1 MSGNDASTMQQE
13 LCNTQETMLGVSW
26 TFTIAWVI
34 MFIVWC
40 IIIFATCRRPVAGRR
55 ASGPCPKCHPMQWL
69 MLIVPFFHLGEAI
82 WQVWTYTHC
91 TCMVCQLASW
101 SDMMVWKVSEY
112 IFALGRLSALLLC
125 LYCISTGAGTIRPYL
140 TIKNVVLLVT
150 LFGGFITAMALG
162 LPLTVVSLGIDSTAA
177 FAWSLIMYAGILIV
191 ILSDAYSNSKVSLL
205 RPWPLRCLGSL
216 SGDGTR
222 IRDFP
227 RSTRGADGPLL
238 RMHISF
244 AARPLTPCRPY
255 IRALACRRS
264 SRRSS

>member
-69 MLIVPFFHLGEAI
+69 MLIVPFFLYWRGHLAG
-82 WQVWTYTHC
+82 VDLY
-91 TCMVCQLASW
+91 
-101 SDMMVWKVSEY
+101 
-112 IFALGRLSALLLC
+112 ALHLHGLP
-125 LYCISTGAGTIRPYL
+125 AG
-140 TIKNVVLLVT
+140 LLVGHDG
-150 LFGGFITAMALG
+150 LEGLRVHIRARPAVGVAALPLLHLDRCRHHPPVSHYQKRRAPRYFVRGFITAMALG

-216 SGDGTR
+216 SGDGAR

-238 RMHISF
+238 RMHISSL
-244 AARPLTPCRPY
+244 RDP
-255 IRALACRRS
+255 
-264 SRRSS
+264 